1 MGRVV
6 RIGNRV
12 GGVFYG
18 WWLVAITG
26 FIVVMTMVPLFHAMS
41 VWTVALESHFGWNR
55 TQLGFALT
63 VGRVEGGLMGPV
75 EGYLTDRMG
84 TRRLVL
90 IGLLVLGVGF
100 LLFSQVRTL
109 WMFYA
114 AFLVMSVGGGL
125 GGWVPVMT
133 VLNHWFVRRRAT
145 AMGWSNVGG
154 RLGAL
159 LLVPAIAW
167 AVDPEQDRLGW
178 QATALAMGIF
188 VLLVAFPLSRL
199 VRNRPAEYGLRPD
212 GDPPAAI
219 SAAAGS
225 RGASGARDRRDH
237 TADTDMTT
245 GQALRT
251 PAFWLI
257 SLGHGFTSMVILA
270 IMAHLG
276 LLIKDKGFDVQT
288 TAWVVAVYTAVSMVF
303 QLVGGIVGDRVPK
316 RVALA
321 IFTFVQA
328 GAVVLLTVASTL
340 PMLYLFAV
348 VFGMGFGGRNPLTTA
363 IRGEYFGRASYG
375 KILGLST
382 VPMNILLL
390 VAPPLAGFLRDV
402 QGTYTQAFLGLAAL
416 NVLGGILFLNAK
428 KPVAGPVIVTERR

>member
-1 MGRVV
+1 MHLQV
-6 RIGNRV
+6 R
-12 GGVFYG
+12 GVFYG

-26 FIVVMTMVPLFHAMS
+26 FIMVLTMVPLFHAMS

-84 TRRLVL
+84 TRRMVL
-90 IGLLVLGVGF
+90 TGLLVLAAGF
-100 LLFSQVRTL
+100 LLFSQIRSL

-133 VLNHWFVRRRAT
+133 VLNHWFIRRRAT

-159 LLVPAIAW
+159 ILVPAIAW
-167 AVDPEQDRLGW
+167 AVDPAHNRLGW
-178 QATALAMGIF
+178 QTTAMILGIF
-188 VLLVAFPLSRL
+188 AFLVAYPLTRII
-199 VRNRPAEYGLRPD
+199 RNRPAEYGLRPD
-212 GDPPAAI
+212 GDPPAPY
-219 SAAAGS
+219 SAAVVS
-225 RGASGARDRRDH
+225 RGASGARSQRDRP
-237 TADTDMTT
+237 AVTDMTT
-245 GQALRT
+245 RQALRT

-257 SLGHGFTSMVILA
+257 AFGHGFTSMVILA

-276 LLIKDKGFDVQT
+276 LFMKDKGFDVQT
-288 TAWVVAVYTAVSMVF
+288 TGWVVAAYTAVSMVF
-303 QLVGGIVGDRVPK
+303 QLVGGFVGDRVPL

-321 IFTFVQA
+321 FFTFIQA
-328 GAVVLLTVASTL
+328 GAVVLLTISSSL
-340 PMLYLFAV
+340 PMLYLFAM

-375 KILGLST
+375 KILGMST
-382 VPMNILLL
+382 VPMNVLLL
-390 VAPPLAGFLRDV
+390 VAPPLAGFMRDV
-402 QGTYTQAFLGLAAL
+402 QGTYTQAFLTLAAL
-416 NVLGGILFLNAK
+416 NVLGGVLFLFAK
-428 KPVAGPVIVTERR
+428 KPVIVAGDR

>member
-1 MGRVV
+1 MHSRV
-6 RIGNRV
+6 R
-12 GGVFYG
+12 GVFYG

-26 FIVVMTMVPLFHAMS
+26 FIMVITMVPLFHAMA

-75 EGYLTDRMG
+75 EGYLADRMG
-84 TRRLVL
+84 TRRMVL
-90 IGLLVLGVGF
+90 TGMLVLGVGF
-100 LLFSQVRTL
+100 LLFWQVRSL
-109 WMFYA
+109 WMFYV

-133 VLNHWFVRRRAT
+133 VLNHWFIRRRAT
-145 AMGWSNVGG
+145 AMGWANVGG

-167 AVDPEQDRLGW
+167 AVDPEHDRLGW
-178 QATALAMGIF
+178 QTTALIMGVF

-199 VRNRPAEYGLRPD
+199 IRNRPAEYNLRPD
-212 GDPPAAI
+212 GDPPAV
-219 SAAAGS
+219 SPTPFVS
-225 RGASGARDRRDH
+225 REASVTEARQERP
-237 TADTDMTT
+237 ADADLTT

-257 SLGHGFTSMVILA
+257 SFGHGFTSMVILA

-276 LLIKDKGFDVQT
+276 LLMKDKGFDVQT

-303 QLVGGIVGDRVPK
+303 QLVGGVVGDRVPK

-321 IFTFVQA
+321 FFTFIQA
-328 GAVVLLTVASTL
+328 GAVVLLVIASTL

-375 KILGLST
+375 KILGMST
-382 VPMNILLL
+382 VPMNVLLL

-416 NVLGGILFLNAK
+416 NVLGGFLFLNAK
-428 KPVAGPVIVTERR
+428 KPVIGVESHR

>member
-1 MGRVV
+1 MRSRV
-6 RIGNRV
+6 R
-12 GGVFYG
+12 GVFYG

-26 FIVVMTMVPLFHAMS
+26 FIMVITMVPLFHAMS
-41 VWTVALESHFGWNR
+41 VWTVALEGSFGWNR

-84 TRRLVL
+84 ARRMVL
-90 IGLLVLGVGF
+90 TGLLILGAGF
-100 LLFSQVRTL
+100 LIFSQVRSL

-159 LLVPAIAW
+159 MLVPAIAW
-167 AVDPEQDRLGW
+167 AVDPEHNRLGW
-178 QATALAMGIF
+178 QATAMILGFFA
-188 VLLVAFPLSRL
+188 LLVAFPLTRL
-199 VRNRPAEYGLRPD
+199 IHNRPAEYGLQPD
-212 GDPPAAI
+212 GDPPAAYGV
-219 SAAAGS
+219 AVVS
-225 RGASGARDRRDH
+225 REPPGAGARQDRP
-237 TADTDMTT
+237 AVTDMTT
-245 GQALRT
+245 RQALRT

-257 SLGHGFTSMVILA
+257 AFGHGFSSMVILA

-276 LLIKDKGFDVQT
+276 LFMKDKGFDVQT
-288 TAWVVAVYTAVSMVF
+288 TGWVVAAYTAVSMVF
-303 QLVGGIVGDRVPK
+303 QLVGGFVGDRVPL

-321 IFTFVQA
+321 FFTFIQA
-328 GAVVLLTVASTL
+328 GAVLLLTVSSSIA
-340 PMLYLFAV
+340 MLYLFAM

-375 KILGLST
+375 KILGMST
-382 VPMNILLL
+382 VPMNVLLL
-390 VAPPLAGFLRDV
+390 VAPPLAGLMRDV
-402 QGTYTQAFLGLAAL
+402 QGTYTQAFLTLAAL
-416 NVLGGILFLNAK
+416 NFLGGILFLFAR
-428 KPVAGPVIVTERR
+428 KPVIGAGSR